1 MADSDSDGEWKPAVL
16 KKSRGG
22 DKGRKTLTLTAS
34 SYEGDSGRVVLGSR
48 RGGRGVNDA
57 RGSIGRG
64 RARTKGRGYVKSRT
78 KRIQKIIM
86 IIQHVRDILRQMTE
100 RYSSLL
106 FDIQSTGGYN
116 PEEDVLTPDWCS
128 CQSCREMPSDV
139 EKVCCGKS
147 PDSCISRLPAFQ
159 VLILEVEV
167 LVLMYVLL
175 LNQEVKQRANRHQC
189 YRRYMLW
196 QHGRLGA
203 GVRKVIPSCCVWRIR
218 DRFPDRFG
226 QYTGFVPGRLG

>member
-22 DKGRKTLTLTAS
+22 DKGRKTLTLTLTAS

-57 RGSIGRG
+57 RGRG
-64 RARTKGRGYVKSRT
+64 RARTKGRGYVESRT

-86 IIQHVRDILRQMTE
+86 LIQHVRDILRQP
-100 RYSSLL
+100 
-106 FDIQSTGGYN
+106 TGGYN
-116 PEEDVLTPDWCS
+116 PPQEDVLTPDWCS

-159 VLILEVEV
+159 VLILEVKV
-167 LVLMYVLL
+167 LVLAIRSKKTVIV
-175 LNQEVKQRANRHQC
+175 LNQDVDQRANRHQS
-189 YRRYMLW
+189 YRRYTLLK
-196 QHGRLGA
+196 HGCLGA

-226 QYTGFVPGRLG
+226 QYTGFVPGRLS

>member
-1 MADSDSDGEWKPAVL
+1 MQEK
-16 KKSRGG
+16 
-22 DKGRKTLTLTAS
+22 
-34 SYEGDSGRVVLGSR
+34 
-48 RGGRGVNDA
+48 
-57 RGSIGRG
+57 
-64 RARTKGRGYVKSRT
+64 
-78 KRIQKIIM
+78 KIIM